1 MILSVA
7 IVDDN
12 LAVRGF
18 RGVQNNKGQTG
29 NLEGDSYRELR
40 LLEEVDSTPELSQRH
55 LARSLGIA
63 LGVANLLVR
72 NLVKKGYIRTTRVGW
87 KRWVYVLTPAGM
99 SRKVQLTLGYI
110 ERFHDHYRRVRQ
122 LLREDLGTHT
132 IRPDSCI
139 AIYGA
144 TELAELMFL
153 VLRDMGVTSID
164 VFDRQGT
171 GGPFLGMPVQ
181 SLSALMPEQY
191 VKVAVAFPGDSATP
205 CQELYDRGVS
215 PSQVIT
221 LLQDPTPNAV
231 ETDDRGAI
239 DEG

>member
-1 MILSVA
+1 MT
-7 IVDDN
+7 
-12 LAVRGF
+12 
-18 RGVQNNKGQTG
+18 NKNQTG
-29 NLEGDSYRELR
+29 NLESDSYRELR
-40 LLEEVDSTPELSQRH
+40 LLEEVDATPELSQRH

-132 IRPDSCI
+132 IGPDSRI

-153 VLRDMGVTSID
+153 VLREMGVTRID
-164 VFDRQGT
+164 IFDDRRGIGT
-171 GGPFLGMPVQ
+171 AFLGMPVQ

-191 VKVAVAFPGDSATP
+191 VKVAVAFPGDPATP
-205 CQELYDRGVS
+205 CQELYDLGVS

-221 LLQDPTPNAV
+221 LLQEPTPIAV
-231 ETDDRGAI
+231 ETDGSI
-239 DEG
+239 GTDEG

>member
-1 MILSVA
+1 MQKDKSH
-7 IVDDN
+7 
-12 LAVRGF
+12 
-18 RGVQNNKGQTG
+18 TG

-99 SRKVQLTLGYI
+99 TRKVQLTLGYI

-122 LLREDLGTHT
+122 LLREDLGAHT
-132 IRPDSCI
+132 ISPDSGI

-153 VLRDMGVTSID
+153 VLREMGVTRID
-164 VFDRQGT
+164 VFDDRPGV
-171 GGPFLGMPVQ
+171 GGAFLGMPVQ

-191 VKVAVAFPGDSATP
+191 VKVAVAFPGDSATL
-205 CQELYDRGVS
+205 CQELYDLGVS

-221 LLQDPTPNAV
+221 LLQEPTPMAV
-231 ETDDRGAI
+231 AKDGRIGT

>member
-1 MILSVA
+1 MP
-7 IVDDN
+7 
-12 LAVRGF
+12 
-18 RGVQNNKGQTG
+18 NNKSASG

-87 KRWVYVLTPAGM
+87 KRWAYVLTPAGM

-122 LLREDLGTHT
+122 LLREDLGAHT
-132 IRPDSCI
+132 IGPNSRI

-144 TELAELMFL
+144 TELAEMMFL
-153 VLRDMGVTSID
+153 VLREMGVTKID
-164 VFDRQGT
+164 VFVRQGT
-171 GGPFLGMPVQ
+171 GGAFLGMPVQ

-191 VKVAVAFPGDSATP
+191 LKVAVALSGDPATP
-205 CQELYDRGVS
+205 CQELYDLGVS

-221 LLQDPTPNAV
+221 LLQKPSPIAV
-231 ETDDRGAI
+231 QADGRIGT

>member
-1 MILSVA
+1 MH
-7 IVDDN
+7 DN
-12 LAVRGF
+12 
-18 RGVQNNKGQTG
+18 KSHKG

-40 LLEEVDSTPELSQRH
+40 LLEEVDSTPEVSQRH

-72 NLVKKGYIRTTRVGW
+72 NLVKKGYIRTTQVGW

-122 LLREDLGTHT
+122 LLRADLGTHT
-132 IRPDSCI
+132 IGPDSRI
-139 AIYGA
+139 AIYGP

-153 VLRDMGVTSID
+153 VLREMEVTRID

-171 GGPFLGMPVQ
+171 CGTFLGMPVQ
-181 SLSALMPEQY
+181 SLSALMPEHY
-191 VKVAVAFPGDSATP
+191 VKVAVAFPGDPTTP
-205 CQELYDRGVS
+205 CQELYDLGVD

-221 LLQDPTPNAV
+221 LLQKPSPIAV
-231 ETDDRGAI
+231 ETDGRIGT

>member
-1 MILSVA
+1 M
-7 IVDDN
+7 
-12 LAVRGF
+12 
-18 RGVQNNKGQTG
+18 QNNKRQTG

-72 NLVKKGYIRTTRVGW
+72 NLVKKGYIRTTKVGW

-132 IRPDSCI
+132 IGPDSRI

-153 VLRDMGVTSID
+153 VLREMGVTRID
-164 VFDRQGT
+164 IFDDRRGIGT
-171 GGPFLGMPVQ
+171 AFLGMPVQ

-191 VKVAVAFPGDSATP
+191 VKVAVAFPGDPATP
-205 CQELYDRGVS
+205 CQELYDLGVS

-221 LLQDPTPNAV
+221 LLQEPTPIAV
-231 ETDDRGAI
+231 ETDGSI
-239 DEG
+239 GTDEG

>member
-1 MILSVA
+1 M
-7 IVDDN
+7 
-12 LAVRGF
+12 
-18 RGVQNNKGQTG
+18 QKNKSHTG
-29 NLEGDSYRELR
+29 NLEGESYRELR
-40 LLEEVDSTPELSQRH
+40 LLEEVDATPELSQRH

-63 LGVANLLVR
+63 LGVANLLIR
-72 NLVKKGYIRTTRVGW
+72 NLVKKGYIRTTKVGW

-132 IRPDSCI
+132 IGPDSRI

-153 VLRDMGVTSID
+153 VLREMGVTRID
-164 VFDRQGT
+164 IFDDRQGIGT
-171 GGPFLGMPVQ
+171 AFLGMPVQ
-181 SLSALMPEQY
+181 GLGALVPEQY
-191 VKVAVAFPGDSATP
+191 VKVAVAFPGDPATP
-205 CQELYDRGVS
+205 CQELYDQGVS

-221 LLQDPTPNAV
+221 LLQEPSPIAV
-231 ETDDRGAI
+231 QTDGRIGT

>member
-1 MILSVA
+1 MILTCP
-7 IVDDN
+7 IVDNN
-12 LAVRGF
+12 LTVRES
-18 RGVQNNKGQTG
+18 RRVQNNKGQTG

-63 LGVANLLVR
+63 LGVANLLIR
-72 NLVKKGYIRTTRVGW
+72 NLVKKGYIRTTKVGW

-132 IRPDSCI
+132 IRPDSRI

-144 TELAELMFL
+144 TELAEMMFL
-153 VLRDMGVTSID
+153 VLREMGVTRID

-171 GGPFLGMPVQ
+171 GEAFLGMPVQ

-191 VKVAVAFPGDSATP
+191 VKVAVAFPGDPATP
-205 CQELYDRGVS
+205 CQELYDLGVS

-221 LLQDPTPNAV
+221 LLQKPSPIVVKADVRIGT
-231 ETDDRGAI
+231 

>member
-1 MILSVA
+1 M
-7 IVDDN
+7 
-12 LAVRGF
+12 
-18 RGVQNNKGQTG
+18 QNNKRQTG

-72 NLVKKGYIRTTRVGW
+72 NLVKKGYIRTTKVGW

-132 IRPDSCI
+132 IGPDSRI

-153 VLRDMGVTSID
+153 VLREMGVTRID
-164 VFDRQGT
+164 IFDDRRGIGT
-171 GGPFLGMPVQ
+171 AFLGMPVQ

-191 VKVAVAFPGDSATP
+191 VKVAVAFPGDPATP
-205 CQELYDRGVS
+205 CQELYDLGVS
-215 PSQVIT
+215 PLQVIT
-221 LLQDPTPNAV
+221 LLQEPTPIAV
-231 ETDDRGAI
+231 ETDGSI
-239 DEG
+239 GTDEG